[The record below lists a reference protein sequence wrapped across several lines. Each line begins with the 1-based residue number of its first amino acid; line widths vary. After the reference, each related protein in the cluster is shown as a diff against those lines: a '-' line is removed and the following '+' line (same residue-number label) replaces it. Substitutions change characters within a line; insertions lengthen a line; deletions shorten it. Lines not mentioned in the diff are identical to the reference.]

1 MLTYLFSTKLSANSG
16 AVAGQPR
23 TLGPGLAFAFAAAL
37 LAATACTSLH
47 GPQPAKDASGT
58 GPASPATVDL
68 TTYLTTLTQLAPGDP
83 ERQAAALASAEQAAQ
98 DDPSA
103 AHRLRYA
110 FALGAAGHPGSNPV
124 EARQLITEVLAAG
137 SDLKPPEVELA
148 QAFLRE
154 FDARVDLYAENARQ
168 REDYEQK
175 MKAAAA
181 DDNRRLAA
189 LNTENQRLRKSLA
202 DAERKLSAVAEM
214 ERSLLE
220 NGTQPAPDD
229 AAPPQ

>member
-1 MLTYLFSTKLSANSG
+1 MVKDFFSTNAHVNCM
-16 AVAGQPR
+16 AVAGRPGVRRPR
-23 TLGPGLAFAFAAAL
+23 VAFAIAVAL
-37 LAATACTSLH
+37 LAASACTSLH
-47 GPQPAKDASGT
+47 GPQPSKDASGM
-58 GPASPATVDL
+58 GPASPAAADL
-68 TTYLTTLTQLAPGDP
+68 TPYLATLTELGSSAP
-83 ERQAAALASAEQAAQ
+83 ERQAAALASAEEAARL
-98 DDPSA
+98 DPSA
-103 AHRLRYA
+103 THRLRYA
-110 FALGAAGHPGSNPV
+110 LALRAAGHAGSDPV
-124 EARQLITEVLAAG
+124 QASQLVAETLAAG
-137 SDLKPPEVELA
+137 NDLKPPEVELA

-175 MKAAAA
+175 MKAAAT

-220 NGTQPAPDD
+220 NGAEPAPDD